1 MSKLTEE
8 VDLLRS
14 IPMFA
19 GMPANKL
26 KLLAFASDHITVADG
41 DMLFQQ
47 GDDADAAYIVI
58 NGSADVLVSA
68 EPGAEPS
75 RVAQLGR
82 NSVIGD
88 MAILADIPRTASVR
102 ADGHLEILKISRDH
116 MMDMVKDSP
125 TLALAVLKELVERL
139 ARTTHDLSEA
149 RSELAGLKKA
159 S

>member
-26 KLLAFASDHITVADG
+26 KLLAFASDHITVTDG

-139 ARTTHDLSEA
+139 ARTTHDLSDA
-149 RSELAGLKKA
+149 RSELSGLKMA